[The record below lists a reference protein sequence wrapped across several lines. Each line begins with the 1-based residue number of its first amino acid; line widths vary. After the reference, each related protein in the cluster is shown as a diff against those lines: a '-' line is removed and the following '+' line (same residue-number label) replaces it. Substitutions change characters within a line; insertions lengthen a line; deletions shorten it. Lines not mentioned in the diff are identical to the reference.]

1 MVSQENFEAF
11 VNLFVKKFQTCYF
24 WLSSIL
30 IAGLT
35 MFEWIL
41 GFMAA
46 GAIFTIIRAFAGVG
60 GVPVSSVGA
69 GAAEQIRA
77 GQAEGRRKATQR
89 ENESYEHYEK
99 TRSRLEKYDRRYKS
113 EH

>member
-11 VNLFVKKFQTCYF
+11 VNLFVKQFQTCYF
-24 WLSSIL
+24 WLSSIQ

-46 GAIFTIIRAFAGVG
+46 GAIFTIIRAFARAG
-60 GVPVSSVGA
+60 GVSTSGMLSGGF
-69 GAAEQIRA
+69 GAAEKI
-77 GQAEGRRKATQR
+77 QANKKDKGGK
-89 ENESYEHYEK
+89 
-99 TRSRLEKYDRRYKS
+99 
-113 EH
+113 